1 MEGLQLVCLHGRLIL
16 MQVRQGVLGT
26 VVVRIIVGVDGLR
39 LQPRDGV
46 KFLDGC
52 CPEPRK
58 GTEDRP
64 LDLRDLRVLHGVHER
79 VLRLRGVVLQL
90 LGGVLLAEGRDL
102 VEVHLQVVRH
112 LLGQVVF
119 GGARAQDLAGQLQQ
133 LHARAALAAACLQG
147 CRVRARAAQQLA
159 EEQRRRL
166 LLARRLLVLGR
177 PAAAL
182 LELLLEDCRVA
193 DPLPQR
199 LHVNG
204 SRVPH
209 LCRAGGR
216 CERRGGDEGGARH
229 HHCWRMG
236 GVMGP
241 CSPEQGKD
249 PAST

>member
-112 LLGQVVF
+112 LLGQVVLGSAPAQHPAAQLHELHVPRTAARLRRQAL
-119 GGARAQDLAGQLQQ
+119 GGAA
-133 LHARAALAAACLQG
+133 H
-147 CRVRARAAQQLA
+147 QLA